1 MKKVYFFL
9 TFLLNYFLYFF
20 LFIRVLRK
28 KESATRFREKLSIT
42 NANRDGGFLMWFH
55 CSSIGELK
63 SIFPIIDHYIKK
75 NKILVTTFTLSSS
88 EVFYKKYSD
97 NKNIIHQFAPID
109 SPQIIKK
116 FFLKWK
122 PNIIFF
128 AESEIWPNQI
138 YYAKKKNIPI
148 ILLNGRISKKTFA
161 KWKLFKTT
169 MSEMLNC
176 FKLILCQSNESMS
189 YFDYFK
195 ANNIEIIGNLKFIVS
210 ENLDLKIEDNISL
223 QKRIM
228 FIALSTHNTEEELCI
243 KTHISLKLKYPN
255 LITIII
261 PRHINRIAKIEKIV
275 KKLKLNFLIQ
285 DSFSNIK
292 DSTDILII
300 NSYGST
306 QKFLKLSKYIF
317 VGGSLI
323 DHGGQNPIEVAY
335 NNSFIFHGPYVY
347 NFTEMYNF
355 LSKENV
361 SFEVKSE
368 RELIDQLDNKINAFE
383 SNNIKKKIIK
393 IGDEILSS
401 TIKKL
406 DQYIVN

>member
-128 AESEIWPNQI
+128 AES
-138 YYAKKKNIPI
+138 
-148 ILLNGRISKKTFA
+148 
-161 KWKLFKTT
+161 
-169 MSEMLNC
+169 
-176 FKLILCQSNESMS
+176 
-189 YFDYFK
+189 
-195 ANNIEIIGNLKFIVS
+195 
-210 ENLDLKIEDNISL
+210 
-223 QKRIM
+223 
-228 FIALSTHNTEEELCI
+228 
-243 KTHISLKLKYPN
+243 
-255 LITIII
+255 
-261 PRHINRIAKIEKIV
+261 
-275 KKLKLNFLIQ
+275 
-285 DSFSNIK
+285 
-292 DSTDILII
+292 
-300 NSYGST
+300 
-306 QKFLKLSKYIF
+306 
-317 VGGSLI
+317 
-323 DHGGQNPIEVAY
+323 
-335 NNSFIFHGPYVY
+335 
-347 NFTEMYNF
+347 
-355 LSKENV
+355 
-361 SFEVKSE
+361 
-368 RELIDQLDNKINAFE
+368 
-383 SNNIKKKIIK
+383 
-393 IGDEILSS
+393 
-401 TIKKL
+401 
-406 DQYIVN
+406 